1 MGTGNSAFPIRSIT
15 AVGDSWVAPGST
27 AGRMGGSD
35 AARKLGSPPLAKLYD
50 DLLPMARRNR
60 NRSET
65 LNNRFV
71 TRQESTRLQGF
82 TERWR
87 WLIQG
92 HVQGVGFRSS
102 CCRRALDLGLRGW
115 VRNLR
120 NGCVEVQ
127 VEGSPLAV
135 SELRAWCEK
144 GPPGAKVQSIRPSQ
158 LPVTGNDWFEIR
170 Y

>member
-1 MGTGNSAFPIRSIT
+1 
-15 AVGDSWVAPGST
+15 
-27 AGRMGGSD
+27 MGGSD

-92 HVQGVGFRSS
+92 HVQGVAAISGQWESGKEPLGFKT
-102 CCRRALDLGLRGW
+102 
-115 VRNLR
+115 
-120 NGCVEVQ
+120 Q
-127 VEGSPLAV
+127 V
-135 SELRAWCEK
+135 
-144 GPPGAKVQSIRPSQ
+144 
-158 LPVTGNDWFEIR
+158 
-170 Y
+170 

>member
-1 MGTGNSAFPIRSIT
+1 MGRSN
-15 AVGDSWVAPGST
+15 AS
-27 AGRMGGSD
+27 RE
-35 AARKLGSPPLAKLYD
+35 LGSPALAQLFD
-50 DLLPMARRNR
+50 DLLPMARRSR
-60 NRSET
+60 IRSDAAT
-65 LNNRFV
+65 NRFV
-71 TRQESTRLQGF
+71 TRQEPGRFHPF

-87 WLIQG
+87 WVILG

-102 CCRRALDLGLRGW
+102 CSRRAIDLGLKGW

-120 NGCVEVQ
+120 DGSVEVQ
-127 VEGSPLAV
+127 AEGGPLAL

-144 GPPGAKVQSIRPSQ
+144 GPPGARVQCVKPSQ